1 MSLRSDPLVSLEYNK
16 LLCHLDCKLV
26 SAPKLLSEHGACTLS
41 QSASWKL
48 EVSSSA
54 TLALRTLSR
63 MHLSKISDWYVL
75 VGPPTPKLGTY
86 LRKGSGHFKGNQ
98 FCIFFILNKLYG
110 VHLGSSLLGDYSCV
124 ISKAGQSLTCLLNS
138 KRKPERYSPSTESI
152 CSDCMMYALDCHH
165 LVIIHV

>member
-1 MSLRSDPLVSLEYNK
+1 MSLWSDPLVSLEYNK
-16 LLCHLDCKLV
+16 LLCHLDCKIV

-75 VGPPTPKLGTY
+75 VGLPPHTVGTY
-86 LRKGSGHFKGNQ
+86 LRKGRCNLKGNQ
-98 FCIFFILNKLYG
+98 FCIFFILYKLYG
-110 VHLGSSLLGDYSCV
+110 VHLGSSLLCDYSCV

-138 KRKPERYSPSTESI
+138 KRKPESYSPSTESI
-152 CSDCMMYALDCHH
+152 CSDCMMYALDYHH

>member
-16 LLCHLDCKLV
+16 LLCHLDCKIV

-63 MHLSKISDWYVL
+63 MHLSKVSDWYVL
-75 VGPPTPKLGTY
+75 VGLPQTLGPY
-86 LRKGSGHFKGNQ
+86 LRKGGGQYKGNQ
-98 FCIFFILNKLYG
+98 FCFLFILNKLCG
-110 VHLGSSLLGDYSCV
+110 VRLGFSLLGDYSCV
-124 ISKAGQSLTCLLNS
+124 ISKAGQSLTCLLDS
-138 KRKPERYSPSTESI
+138 KRKPERYSPTTESI
-152 CSDCMMYALDCHH
+152 CPYSKLNLNC
-165 LVIIHV
+165 

>member
-16 LLCHLDCKLV
+16 LLCHLDCKIV

-75 VGPPTPKLGTY
+75 VGLPHTVGTY
-86 LRKGSGHFKGNQ
+86 LRKGRCNLKGNQ
-98 FCIFFILNKLYG
+98 FCIFFILYKLYG

-138 KRKPERYSPSTESI
+138 KRKPESYSPSTESM
-152 CSDCMMYALDCHH
+152 CSDCLMYALDSNHS
-165 LVIIHV
+165 LIIHV

>member
-16 LLCHLDCKLV
+16 LLCHLDCKIV

-63 MHLSKISDWYVL
+63 MHLSKISDQYVL
-75 VGPPTPKLGTY
+75 VGPPQDIRYILEM
-86 LRKGSGHFKGNQ
+86 GSGQLKRNQ
-98 FCIFFILNKLYG
+98 LCFFFILNKLYG
-110 VHLGSSLLGDYSCV
+110 VRLGSSLLGDYSCV

-138 KRKPERYSPSTESI
+138 KRKPESYSPSTESI

>member
-16 LLCHLDCKLV
+16 LLCHLDCKIV

-63 MHLSKISDWYVL
+63 MHLSKISDQYVL
-75 VGPPTPKLGTY
+75 VGLPPKTFSTY
-86 LRKGSGHFKGNQ
+86 MRMGRGQLKGNQ
-98 FCIFFILNKLYG
+98 FYIFLISNKLYG

-138 KRKPERYSPSTESI
+138 KRKPESYSPSTESI

>member
-16 LLCHLDCKLV
+16 LLCHLDCKIV

-63 MHLSKISDWYVL
+63 MHLSKVSDQYVL
-75 VGPPTPKLGTY
+75 VGLPPDIRYILEKRGQL
-86 LRKGSGHFKGNQ
+86 KGNQ
-98 FCIFFILNKLYG
+98 FCILFISNRLYG
-110 VHLGSSLLGDYSCV
+110 VRLGSSLLSDYLCV
-124 ISKAGQSLTCLLNS
+124 INKAGQSSTCLLNS
-138 KRKPERYSPSTESI
+138 KRKPEHYSSTTE
-152 CSDCMMYALDCHH
+152 L
-165 LVIIHV
+165 